1 MPEPQVVPKLSVLY
15 PPQNMRGIEALKKVF
30 RSELNYDRAIIL
42 LSYKGWGEPASATLA
57 QDPMFITVV
66 RCPDLLHSWV
76 MQNRPDS
83 ASAYSSTIRP
93 TALKIF
99 VRCGSAAGIEMERT
113 A

>member
-1 MPEPQVVPKLSVLY
+1 VPEPQVVPKLSVLY

-30 RSELNYDRAIIL
+30 WSELN
-42 LSYKGWGEPASATLA
+42 SAALA

-76 MQNRPDS
+76 MQHRPDS
-83 ASAYSSTIRP
+83 ASAFNSTIRP
-93 TALKIF
+93 RVLKTL
-99 VRCGSAAGIEMERT
+99 VHCGAAAGNETERT